1 MVCKNIFVTALR
13 SVKQMLPELCKLD
26 VVMQNQSSLHRTIIV
41 SQFISV
47 QTENTFL
54 RIYCHFLS
62 FSEKLPPSSGSS
74 GPRPW
79 ESGAYTSIKFP
90 QKLYSSESL
99 LRTRI
104 VVFLC
109 LIMGGGFRKH
119 HKNREPRHLA
129 TVGNGKQV

>member
-1 MVCKNIFVTALR
+1 
-13 SVKQMLPELCKLD
+13 MLPELCKLD
-26 VVMQNQSSLHRTIIV
+26 VVNVEPNHRTIIV

-62 FSEKLPPSSGSS
+62 FSEKLPSSGSS

-79 ESGAYTSIKFP
+79 ESRAYTSIKFP

-104 VVFLC
+104 CSC
-109 LIMGGGFRKH
+109 LSLSYNGRRFSKTPQ
-119 HKNREPRHLA
+119 EPRTETFSHGRKWKTSL
-129 TVGNGKQV
+129 TSLS